1 MGIVERRIRDRQK
14 RIREILDASKR
25 MFRSRGF
32 IETTMNEIAT
42 DSDLSRRTLYL
53 YFHNKEE
60 ILLTLAL
67 QTLERLLEE
76 TAKLRIEEMP
86 GIKRLVILAQTY
98 RDLYVADSGSFQ
110 FIPNFTN
117 CVRTLGVDNPIVKR
131 CEQITN
137 ELIDTVAEILQEGID
152 DKSIRPLE
160 NPSKTAAILITMI
173 HSFIQSVDTDNDL
186 LCIALHLSPSDFLDE
201 SFSFITHYL
210 SPGYAV

>member
-1 MGIVERRIRDRQK
+1 
-14 RIREILDASKR
+14 

-67 QTLERLLEE
+67 ETLERLLEE
-76 TAKLRIEEMP
+76 TAKLRIEEMT
-86 GIKRLVILAQTY
+86 GIDRLVTLAQTY

-110 FIPNFTN
+110 FIPNFTD
-117 CVRTLGVDNPIVKR
+117 CVRTLGVSHPIVLK
-131 CEQITN
+131 CEHITN
-137 ELIDTVAEILQEGID
+137 ELIETVSEILQEGMED
-152 DKSIRPLE
+152 RTIRKLE
-160 NPSKTAAILITMI
+160 NPKKTAAILITMI

-201 SFSFITHYL
+201 SFSLISRYL
-210 SPGYAV
+210 SADCNR

>member
-1 MGIVERRIRDRQK
+1 MGIVERRIRDRQN
-14 RIREILDASKR
+14 RIMEILDASKR

-60 ILLTLAL
+60 ILLTLAV
-67 QTLERLLEE
+67 QTLEQLLEE
-76 TAKLRIEEMP
+76 TAKSRIEEMS
-86 GIKRLVILAQTY
+86 GIERLVSIAQSY
-98 RDLYVADSGSFQ
+98 RDLYVADAGSFQ

-117 CVRTLGVDNPIVKR
+117 CVRALGGDHPIVKK
-131 CEQITN
+131 CETITN
-137 ELIDTVAEILQEGID
+137 ELISIVASILEEGIE
-152 DKSIRPLE
+152 DKSIRKLE
-160 NPSKTAAILITMI
+160 NPVKTAAILITMI

-186 LCIALHLSPSDFLDE
+186 LCIALHISPSDFLDE

-210 SPGYAV
+210 SD